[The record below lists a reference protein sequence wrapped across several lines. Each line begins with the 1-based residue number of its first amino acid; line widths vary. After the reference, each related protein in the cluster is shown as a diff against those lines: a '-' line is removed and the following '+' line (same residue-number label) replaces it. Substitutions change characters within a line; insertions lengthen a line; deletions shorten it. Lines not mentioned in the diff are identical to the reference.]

1 MEMHI
6 GYQLYSARELAQ
18 SDLEGVLRQLAGM
31 GYEGV
36 EFAGFYGHSAKEVR
50 KLLKALGLK
59 AASSHVPLKT
69 VQEDMASVIG
79 FHKAIGCPFI
89 AIPYLEEPMRPGA
102 PGFSSVLRLLYRFG
116 RQCRKSGIQ
125 LLYHNHD
132 FEFVE
137 VSGQA
142 GLDFLFDA
150 IPEKL
155 LQTEIDTCW
164 VKYSGIDP
172 VAYLGK
178 YAGRSP
184 VLHLKDFVGQKTD
197 RPPYGL
203 LGLPPLSASE
213 EPQDAPQGVPFAYRP
228 LGYGCQ
234 DMPALWR
241 AAQDAGVQWVIVE
254 QDDSGDQD
262 PLGDAQKSIET
273 LKKLRK

>member
-1 MEMHI
+1 MDMRI

-36 EFAGFYGHSAKEVR
+36 EFAGFYGHSPQEIR
-50 KLLKALGLK
+50 RLLKASGLA
-59 AASSHVPLKT
+59 AASSHVPLKLAL
-69 VQEDMASVIG
+69 EDMGSVID
-79 FHKAIGCPFI
+79 FHKAIHCPYI
-89 AIPYLEEPMRPGA
+89 AIPYLEESLRPGA
-102 PGFSSVLRLLYRFG
+102 SGFSSVLRLLYRFG
-116 RQCRKSGIQ
+116 RQCRKNGIQ

-150 IPEKL
+150 IPPKL

-172 VAYLGK
+172 VAYVGK
-178 YAGRSP
+178 YAGRAP
-184 VLHLKDFVGQKTD
+184 VLHLKDFVGQKTH

-203 LGLPPLSASE
+203 LGLPPLPPGE
-213 EPQDAPQGVPFAYRP
+213 ESQEAPREIPFAYRP
-228 LGYGCQ
+228 LGHGCQ
-234 DMPALWR
+234 DIPALWQ
-241 AAQDAGVQWVIVE
+241 AAQAAGVQWIIVE
-254 QDDSGDQD
+254 QDNSPDQD
-262 PLGDAQKSIET
+262 PLGDARKSMET
-273 LKKLRK
+273 LGKLRG